1 MTAARAPGLRRSP
14 AALVA
19 IGAGAGLLSGLF
31 GVGGGLLMVPAL
43 VLLVGRAQHRAHAT
57 SLAAIFPI
65 ALVGALVFG
74 RADSV
79 DVVAAAVLAVGSL
92 LGVQAGARAMGRISG
107 ERLALVFGG
116 FVIVVALA
124 LLVL

>member
-1 MTAARAPGLRRSP
+1 MTAPPGSRIRRAP
-14 AALVA
+14 ATLVG

-43 VLLVGRAQHRAHAT
+43 VLLVGTAQHRAHAT
-57 SLAAIFPI
+57 SLAAIVPI

-79 DVVAAAVLAVGSL
+79 NVVAAAVLAAGSL
-92 LGVQAGARAMGRISG
+92 LGVQGGARVMGRLSS

-124 LLVL
+124 MLFL

>member
-1 MTAARAPGLRRSP
+1 MTATPAPGLRRSP
-14 AALVA
+14 AAIVA

-43 VLLVGRAQHRAHAT
+43 VLLVGMAQHRAHAT
-57 SLAAIFPI
+57 SLAAIVPI
-65 ALVGALVFG
+65 ALVGAVVFG

-79 DVVAAAVLAVGSL
+79 DVVAAAVLAGGSL
-92 LGVQAGARAMGRISG
+92 LGVQAGARAMGDLSG

-116 FVIVVALA
+116 VVFVVALA
-124 LLVL
+124 MLFL